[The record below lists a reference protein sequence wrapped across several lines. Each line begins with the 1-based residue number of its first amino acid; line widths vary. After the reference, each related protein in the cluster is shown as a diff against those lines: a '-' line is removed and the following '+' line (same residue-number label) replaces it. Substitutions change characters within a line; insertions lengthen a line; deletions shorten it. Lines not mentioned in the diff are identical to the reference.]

1 MLLERLNSMGRE
13 KKHISPQILCK
24 EPSVPSER
32 KHINRVEP
40 HIFPPDMQKQLR
52 MSGFAL
58 RKSSEDSPSAEIAG
72 GSGEKPWI
80 SLPLADSTCCSV
92 VVQ

>member
-1 MLLERLNSMGRE
+1 MGRE

-32 KHINRVEP
+32 KHMNRVEP

-58 RKSSEDSPSAEIAG
+58 RKSSEDSHPVLRLPGALAKSLGSA
-72 GSGEKPWI
+72 S
-80 SLPLADSTCCSV
+80 PLQIQPAA
-92 VVQ
+92 Q